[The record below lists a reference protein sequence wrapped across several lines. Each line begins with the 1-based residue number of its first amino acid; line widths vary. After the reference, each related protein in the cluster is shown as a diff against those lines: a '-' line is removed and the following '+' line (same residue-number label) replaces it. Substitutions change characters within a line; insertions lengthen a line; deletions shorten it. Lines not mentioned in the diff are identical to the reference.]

1 MNRKEEEEASFQSP
15 MVKTQMFWV
24 RCVCAKRRTKL
35 WKREKERTVRTG
47 IHTRQIKPGRTGA
60 PLLGKGQLDCPF
72 HPLLTHHCNSFLLPR
87 VCNASQLLLTT
98 GALIPFH
105 EVWGYPQP
113 ITLCTCVPFIALSKS
128 SSLNS
133 ASLLSPQAWS
143 SGPEIQDTKTHS
155 SYKKTQGRSFP
166 REAHV
171 ASPWAGMGLLSA
183 CSKSAVKISWFK
195 GKPLWPMNYRKGRAS
210 VVKRQ

>member
-35 WKREKERTVRTG
+35 WKREKERTARTG

-105 EVWGYPQP
+105 EVWGYPHP
-113 ITLCTCVPFIALSKS
+113 VTLCTCVPFIALSKS

-133 ASLLSPQAWS
+133 ASLLSPKPDHQVLKYRTPRHIQA
-143 SGPEIQDTKTHS
+143 TK
-155 SYKKTQGRSFP
+155 
-166 REAHV
+166 
-171 ASPWAGMGLLSA
+171 
-183 CSKSAVKISWFK
+183 
-195 GKPLWPMNYRKGRAS
+195 KPKAAPFQERHMWQVHEQEWDYSLPAPN
-210 VVKRQ
+210 QL

>member
-1 MNRKEEEEASFQSP
+1 MG
-15 MVKTQMFWV
+15 KTQMYWV
-24 RCVCAKRRTKL
+24 RCVCVNRRTK
-35 WKREKERTVRTG
+35 WWEKGRTVWTG
-47 IHTRQIKPGRTGA
+47 IHMRQVKPGRAGA

-87 VCNASQLLLTT
+87 VCNASQLFLTT

-113 ITLCTCVPFIALSKS
+113 VTLCTHVPFIALSKS

-143 SGPEIQDTKTHS
+143 SGPEITGHQDTFKLQ
-155 SYKKTQGRSFP
+155 KNP
-166 REAHV
+166 R
-171 ASPWAGMGLLSA
+171 PLLSKRGT
-183 CSKSAVKISWFK
+183 CGKSMSRNGITLCLLQISCK
-195 GKPLWPMNYRKGRAS
+195 NLLIQGKATMAHELQE
-210 VVKRQ
+210 RQS

>member
-1 MNRKEEEEASFQSP
+1 M
-15 MVKTQMFWV
+15 
-24 RCVCAKRRTKL
+24 
-35 WKREKERTVRTG
+35 KERERKNSPNWNTHEADKARKNRSTIAWQRPAG
-47 IHTRQIKPGRTGA
+47 
-60 PLLGKGQLDCPF
+60 PF

-105 EVWGYPQP
+105 EVWGYSQP
-113 ITLCTCVPFIALSKS
+113 VTLCTCVPFIALSKS

-155 SYKKTQGRSFP
+155 SYKKTQGHSFP